1 PVPEARVL
9 ERYASQALSHTGHA
23 LVETESATTWENIA
37 NAIPLIDEV
46 LKADSVISI
55 VSYSIHADK
64 ARDHLWQL
72 RPDLGRRLIR
82 GADYRFGE
90 LPLVKP
96 IADARG
102 LLALRRLDRER
113 ADGVPPGE
121 RCVSDGQ

>member
-1 PVPEARVL
+1 M
-9 ERYASQALSHTGHA
+9 
-23 LVETESATTWENIA
+23 VETESTRTWENYA

-46 LKADSVISI
+46 LKTDSVISI
-55 VSYSIHADK
+55 VSNSHHAEK

-96 IADARG
+96 IAAARG

-113 ADGVPPGE
+113 ADGVSPGE
-121 RCVSDGQ
+121 RGVSEGT